1 MGGLVGGDRGDGHQV
16 IVDISSPHT
25 LIVGTG
31 AMASLFAAR
40 LAASG
45 VPVKM
50 LGSWPPGLKALR
62 KRGVCLVEADG
73 SEHYYPVEVTDDP
86 NSCLGMKSALVLVK
100 SWQTLRAA
108 QQLSICLD
116 SDGIALTLQNG
127 LDNHPVLAE
136 VLGLERAA
144 VGVTTVGATLLEPG
158 RVKMGGN
165 GMIALGAH
173 NRLEPLAD
181 LLKTAGFTVEIAA
194 DTEAM
199 VWGKLVINTAINPL
213 TALLQVP
220 NGELLT
226 NPAGRDLMGLAALE
240 AAAVATARRVSLPFP
255 NPVEAVEAV
264 AQRTGGNLSSMLR
277 DIQRGGPTEIDA
289 INGAVVRLGEQNH
302 VPTPVNHTLWQL
314 VKALESA
321 LARWPRVAAISPPAR
336 IKLPLVEPQAMVNPP
351 S

>member
-1 MGGLVGGDRGDGHQV
+1 M
-16 IVDISSPHT
+16 
-25 LIVGTG
+25 
-31 AMASLFAAR
+31 
-40 LAASG
+40 
-45 VPVKM
+45 
-50 LGSWPPGLKALR
+50 
-62 KRGVCLVEADG
+62 
-73 SEHYYPVEVTDDP
+73 
-86 NSCLGMKSALVLVK
+86 
-100 SWQTLRAA
+100 
-108 QQLSICLD
+108 
-116 SDGIALTLQNG
+116 QNG

-240 AAAVATARRVSLPFP
+240 TAAVAKARGVSLPFQ

-277 DIQRGGPTEIDA
+277 DVQRGGPTEIDA

-321 LARWPRVAAISPPAR
+321 LARWPRVATISSPAR
-336 IKLPLVEPQAMVNPP
+336 IKLLLAERQAMVHPP